1 VERVS
6 DVLALTF
13 GESILVVIVLAV
25 YAAVIWMILDILR
38 RPDLSGVEKVLWSIF
53 GLVFSIA
60 TLIVYVV
67 WVRKKDYSR

>member
-1 VERVS
+1 MS
-6 DVLALTF
+6 DVMALTF

-25 YAAVIWMILDILR
+25 YAAVIWMIVDILR

-67 WVRKKDYSR
+67 WVRRKDYSR

>member
-1 VERVS
+1 MS

-25 YAAVIWMILDILR
+25 YAAVIWMIVDLLR
-38 RPDLSGVEKVLWSIF
+38 RPDFSGVEKVLWSIF

-67 WVRKKDYSR
+67 WVRRKDYSR

>member
-1 VERVS
+1 MN

-25 YAAVIWMILDILR
+25 YAAVLWMIVDILR
-38 RPDLSGVEKVLWSIF
+38 RPDFSGVEKVLWSIF

-67 WVRKKDYSR
+67 WVRRKDYSR

>member
-1 VERVS
+1 MN

-25 YAAVIWMILDILR
+25 YAAVIWMIVDILR
-38 RPDLSGVEKVLWSIF
+38 RPDFSGVEKVLWSIF

-67 WVRKKDYSR
+67 WARRKDYSR

>member
-1 VERVS
+1 MSE
-6 DVLALTF
+6 VLALTF

>member
-1 VERVS
+1 MS

-60 TLIVYVV
+60 TLVVYVV

>member
-1 VERVS
+1 VS

-13 GESILVVIVLAV
+13 GESILVVIVFAV